1 MDHPLG
7 NDTGPAE
14 GGRGSHLPGR
24 RARRH
29 GYLRCFSRPAISP
42 GSGKRPVSFLE
53 NTGFPSA
60 VTSKT
65 PPLPAIRFE
74 VTPSDFFSSSAK
86 LAARGL

>member
-1 MDHPLG
+1 
-7 NDTGPAE
+7 
-14 GGRGSHLPGR
+14 
-24 RARRH
+24 
-29 GYLRCFSRPAISP
+29 
-42 GSGKRPVSFLE
+42 
-53 NTGFPSA
+53 